1 MAKDNEDI
9 WRKLQEMDN
18 KLDLIQGDMNSLAT
32 INKQDN
38 VGLLQDL
45 FKSQFEQSKT
55 RRKIWY
61 YLDEPCTVSELSETS
76 DLSTSQIYNYT
87 RGMREK
93 NLIAKLETGE
103 LVQYKR
109 TDLTKGIGLE
119 EHVEE
124 YLDDL

>member
-1 MAKDNEDI
+1 MTKDNKDI

-18 KLDLIQGDMNSLAT
+18 KLDLMQGDMNSLAT

-45 FKSQFEQSKT
+45 FKSQFGQSKT

-61 YLDEPCTVSELSETS
+61 YLDELRTVDELSEAS
-76 DLSTSQIYNYT
+76 GLSTSQIYNYT

-93 NLIAKLETGE
+93 NLIVKLETGE

-109 TDLTKGIGLE
+109 TDLTQGIGLE
-119 EHVEE
+119 EHVEK
-124 YLDDL
+124 YVDDL

>member
-1 MAKDNEDI
+1 MTKDNEDI

-18 KLDLIQGDMNSLAT
+18 KLDLMQGDMNSLAT

-45 FKSQFEQSKT
+45 FNSQFGQSKT

-61 YLDEPCTVSELSETS
+61 YLDKPRTVDELSEAS
-76 DLSTSQIYNYT
+76 GLSTSQIYNYA

-93 NLIAKLETGE
+93 NLIVKLETGE

-109 TDLTKGIGLE
+109 TDLTQGIGLE
-119 EHVEE
+119 EHVEK
-124 YLDDL
+124 YVDDL